1 MSDIIILAV
10 LALILGLSLLKLKKK
25 GGTSCCSSGGYTLKR
40 RRVEDKNPRHY
51 PISKRLAV
59 EGMTCENCVIRV
71 ENALNFQPGAW
82 AKADL
87 KTGSVLLR
95 LKSDIPEE
103 ELRALLKDVG
113 YEMTGAETL

>member
-1 MSDIIILAV
+1 MSTEKDFTAQPE
-10 LALILGLSLLKLKKK
+10 AKKK
-25 GGTSCCSSGGYTLKR
+25 KNKSESADNQPKSFSSLGKKLT
-40 RRVEDKNPRHY
+40 
-51 PISKRLAV
+51 V

-87 KTGSVLLR
+87 KTGTVLLR
-95 LKSDIPEE
+95 LKNDIPEE
-103 ELRALLKDVG
+103 ELRAILKDVG